1 MKKSAPEGAP
11 KIETRKQN
19 GLYLAK
25 ALGQI
30 QAQTPPPGGLFG
42 IGVDSS
48 GKLFARYRSIDTQPG
63 DNLTQH

>member
-1 MKKSAPEGAP
+1 MKKGAPEGAP

-25 ALGQI
+25 ALGQF

-42 IGVDSS
+42 IDVDSS
-48 GKLFARYRSIDTQPG
+48 GKLFGRYRSIDWRPG
-63 DNLTQH
+63 DNLTHH